1 MEKDAW
7 TLEMNEQNSLDLQYA
22 IFKAQVQEYGHPING
37 VLQDIR
43 SELARA
49 RATDPNAR

>member
-22 IFKAQVQEYGHPING
+22 IFKAQVQEYGHPRNR
-37 VLQDIR
+37 VLR
-43 SELARA
+43 RMRYEVAL
-49 RATDPNAR
+49 ATDPNASY